1 MDIVNYFSS
10 RRKEV
15 MQLPW
20 VDAAT
25 HNQRLRGMPSP
36 VAFIWDEC
44 HPAAGPPGW
53 DQQLYWPWENVRL
66 LLTFVPSRM
75 RTVPDRAVVIMF
87 KPMHLPPPNVNP
99 LGLRPVNLQRLM
111 SYCCGSAQ
119 ANSCPIG
126 ERLVS
131 ACSHCLVALS
141 LAAVFPGDPGQ
152 FRTTHRDV
160 RLLDRKNPQQMNI
173 DTVAEVS

>member
-1 MDIVNYFSS
+1 MGPFSLSRYIFRVPGVNKCQVQS
-10 RRKEV
+10 
-15 MQLPW
+15 
-20 VDAAT
+20 
-25 HNQRLRGMPSP
+25 
-36 VAFIWDEC
+36 VAFIWDEN
-44 HPAAGPPGW
+44 HPAGGPPGW
-53 DQQLYWPWENVRL
+53 DQQLYWPWENVRM

-99 LGLRPVNLQRLM
+99 LGLRPINLHRLM
-111 SYCCGSAQ
+111 SYCCGA
-119 ANSCPIG
+119 ARATSCPIG

-141 LAAVFPGDPGQ
+141 LAAVYPADHGQ

-160 RLLDRKNPQQMNI
+160 RLVDRKNPQQMNVG
-173 DTVAEVS
+173 TVAEVS